1 MEEEPIV
8 NYREE
13 ILRLVSEGKIKHTTR
28 YIEKQSD
35 ESLKKIYKNYIAK
48 QLDETN
54 EQITK
59 TLIDQLSELLT
70 SMEMVEEKE
79 ELKDDLQNNELFKRD
94 VKKYLVLRNSLR
106 SLDRIGVRCD
116 LSRKTHAENPTS
128 AKQCGGGNE
137 RGRKIKK
144 NNIFRNV
151 KNNVTKCFLRLE
163 K

>member
-1 MEEEPIV
+1 MEEEPII

-13 ILRLVSEGKIKHTTR
+13 ILRLVSEGKIKHTTK
-28 YIEKQSD
+28 YVEKQSD
-35 ESLKKIYKNYIAK
+35 ESLEKIYRNYIAK

-70 SMEMVEEKE
+70 SLEMVEENE

-94 VKKYLVLRNSLR
+94 VKNILSYVTPYVPLIGLACGAICLGKHVL
-106 SLDRIGVRCD
+106 
-116 LSRKTHAENPTS
+116 KTRQA
-128 AKQCGGGNE
+128 
-137 RGRKIKK
+137 RGS
-144 NNIFRNV
+144 NV
-151 KNNVTKCFLRLE
+151 VETTQTKEEE

>member
-13 ILRLVSEGKIKHTTR
+13 ILRLVSEGKIKHTTK
-28 YIEKQSD
+28 YVEKQSD
-35 ESLKKIYKNYIAK
+35 ERLEKIYKNYIAR

-70 SMEMVEEKE
+70 SLEMVEEKE

-94 VKKYLVLRNSLR
+94 VKNILSYVTPYVPL
-106 SLDRIGVRCD
+106 IGLACGAIC
-116 LSRKTHAENPTS
+116 LGKHMLKTRQARGSNVVETTQ
-128 AKQCGGGNE
+128 AKE
-137 RGRKIKK
+137 E
-144 NNIFRNV
+144 
-151 KNNVTKCFLRLE
+151 E